1 MDFKNKLK
9 TRLYLAICYILSGI
23 TLIVVFNVMDNPNEY
38 LSTFGLVLTVLGIA
52 RLVRYLRITKTEE
65 TVKKQQI
72 LETDERNVAIVNKA
86 KAMTFNV
93 FVILLSITI
102 IVLQF
107 LNFAAYVQML
117 FYVLCAVLVIYWIS
131 YFIIRARS

>member
-38 LSTFGLVLTVLGIA
+38 LSTFGLVLTVIGIA

-107 LNFAAYVQML
+107 LNFEVYVQML
-117 FYVLCAVLVIYWIS
+117 FYILCAVLVIYWIS

>member
-23 TLIVVFNVMDNPNEY
+23 TLIVVFNVMENPNEY
-38 LSTFGLVLTVLGIA
+38 LSTFGLVLAVIGIA
-52 RLVRYLRITKTEE
+52 RLVQYLRITKTEE

-93 FVILLSITI
+93 LVILLSITI

-107 LNFAAYVQML
+107 LNFAAYVQIL

>member
-107 LNFAAYVQML
+107 LNFETYVQML

>member
-23 TLIVVFNVMDNPNEY
+23 TLTIVFNVMDNPNEY
-38 LSTFGLVLTVLGIA
+38 LSTYGLVLTVLGIA

-107 LNFAAYVQML
+107 LNFEAYVQML

>member
-23 TLIVVFNVMDNPNEY
+23 TLIVVFNVLDNPNEY

-86 KAMTFNV
+86 KTMTFNV

-107 LNFAAYVQML
+107 LNFAAYVQTL
-117 FYVLCAVLVIYWIS
+117 FYILCAVLVIYWIS

>member
-1 MDFKNKLK
+1 MEFKNKLK
-9 TRLYLAICYILSGI
+9 TRLYLAICYILSGV
-23 TLIVVFNVMDNPNEY
+23 TMTIVFHVMENPNEY
-38 LSTFGLVLTVLGIA
+38 LSTLGLVLAVIGIA

-65 TVKKQQI
+65 TVKKQEI
-72 LETDERNVAIVNKA
+72 METDERNVAIVNKA

-107 LNFAAYVQML
+107 LNFAAYVQAL
-117 FYVLCAVLVIYWIS
+117 FYILCALLVIYWIS
-131 YFIIRARS
+131 YYIIRKLL

>member
-23 TLIVVFNVMDNPNEY
+23 TLTIVFNVMDNPNEY

-86 KAMTFNV
+86 KTMTFNV
-93 FVILLSITI
+93 FVIMLSITI

-107 LNFAAYVQML
+107 LNFAVYVQML

-131 YFIIRARS
+131 YFITRARS

>member
-107 LNFAAYVQML
+107 LNFEAYVQIL

-131 YFIIRARS
+131 YYIIRARS